1 MIASRQAMMQ
11 IISDTPGHTEAI
23 GSALGRLLQAGDVIC
38 LSGELGAGK
47 TVFSRGLGSGWGA
60 TSPLTSPTYNLVH
73 EHCRARG
80 GARLLHID
88 LYRISGP
95 AEAPTLGI
103 EEIFDSDDIVILEW
117 PERIR
122 AILPPEHLWIDIELA
137 EAQRRNLVMSAA
149 GERFVALIDSLRRDV
164 SATC

>member
-1 MIASRQAMMQ
+1 M
-11 IISDTPGHTEAI
+11 
-23 GSALGRLLQAGDVIC
+23 
-38 LSGELGAGK
+38 
-47 TVFSRGLGSGWGA
+47 
-60 TSPLTSPTYNLVH
+60 
-73 EHCRARG
+73 
-80 GARLLHID
+80 HID

-137 EAQRRNLVMSAA
+137 EEQRRNLVMNAT
-149 GERFVALIDSLRRDV
+149 GKRFVALIDSLRRDV
-164 SATC
+164 GATY